1 MDNPGVAPGSATG
14 GGGEVEL
21 VSLADIEAAAERI
34 RGTAV
39 RTPLIPDADLSES
52 LGFEVRLKCESLQEA
67 GSFKARGACNF
78 LARLPPEE
86 LQRGVITYSS
96 GNHAQ
101 AVAFAAGLKGV
112 RAVVVMP
119 TTAPRVKSD
128 GARRLGARVEFA
140 GTTSEHRRVRAEEIA
155 AAEGF
160 VMVPPFDHPWIIAGA
175 GTVAREVVEDWPEV
189 DTLLVPIGG
198 GGQVAGCAAA
208 LRRLKPDARIIGVE
222 PAGAPTMRRALDAG
236 SPQTL
241 ERIDTIADGLAP
253 TRAGDITY
261 AHAAAFVDDVVLVED
276 EDIRRTARHLMLRRK
291 LVVEYS
297 GAATVAALMSG
308 RVAGTGSGAPD
319 PAAGS
324 GGAPDPA
331 TAPTPRHVCAVLSG
345 GNLDTSLLG
354 DILGPATDA

>member
-1 MDNPGVAPGSATG
+1 MGTNRSPQSPDPG
-14 GGGEVEL
+14 L
-21 VSLADIEAAAERI
+21 VSLTDIEGAAERI
-34 RGTAV
+34 RGTVV

-52 LGFEVRLKCESLQEA
+52 LGCEVRLKCESLQKA

-78 LARLPPEE
+78 LARLTPEE
-86 LQRGVITYSS
+86 LERGVITYSS

-101 AVAFAAGLKGV
+101 AVAFAAGLKGA

-140 GTTSEHRRVRAEEIA
+140 GTTSEHRRERAEEIA
-155 AAEGF
+155 TAEGL
-160 VMVPPFDHPWIIAGA
+160 VMVPPFDHSWIIAGA

-198 GGQVAGCAAA
+198 GGQVSGCAAA
-208 LRRLKPDARIIGVE
+208 LRRLKPGATIIGVE

-236 SPQTL
+236 APQTL
-241 ERIDTIADGLAP
+241 DRIDTIADGLAP
-253 TRAGDITY
+253 TRAGDLTY
-261 AHAAAFVDDVVLVED
+261 AHAAALLDDVVLVED
-276 EDIRRTARHLMLRRK
+276 EDIRRAARHLMLRRK

-297 GAATVAALMSG
+297 GAATVAALISG
-308 RVAGTGSGAPD
+308 CVPEGTSRAPGTPSG
-319 PAAGS
+319 
-324 GGAPDPA
+324 PDPA
-331 TAPTPRHVCAVLSG
+331 TPRNVCAVLSG

-354 DILGPATDA
+354 EILDPAAA

>member
-1 MDNPGVAPGSATG
+1 MTTTSPG
-14 GGGEVEL
+14 L
-21 VSLADIEAAAERI
+21 VPLAAVEAAAERI
-34 RGTAV
+34 RGTVV

-52 LGFEVRLKCESLQEA
+52 LGGEVRLKCESLQKA
-67 GSFKARGACNF
+67 GAFKARGACNF
-78 LARLPPEE
+78 LAQLPPEE
-86 LQRGVITYSS
+86 LARGVITYSS

-128 GARRLGARVEFA
+128 GARRLGARLEFA

-155 AAEGF
+155 EAEGL
-160 VMVPPFDHPWIIAGA
+160 VMVPPFDHPWIIAGQ
-175 GTVAREVVEDWPEV
+175 GTVALEVFEDWPEV
-189 DTLLVPIGG
+189 DTLVVPIGG
-198 GGQVAGCAAA
+198 GGQMAGCAAA
-208 LRRLKPDARIIGVE
+208 LRRLKPAASIIGVE

-236 SPQTL
+236 GPETL

-253 TRAGDITY
+253 TRAGDLTY
-261 AHAAAFVDDVVLVED
+261 AHASALLDDVVLVED
-276 EDIRRTARHLMLRRK
+276 GDIRRAAAHLITRRK

-308 RVAGTGSGAPD
+308 RV
-319 PAAGS
+319 PAAG
-324 GGAPDPA
+324 GN
-331 TAPTPRHVCAVLSG
+331 VCAVLSG

-354 DILGPATDA
+354 EILGAA

>member
-1 MDNPGVAPGSATG
+1 MTMTMTTSSPG
-14 GGGEVEL
+14 L
-21 VSLADIEAAAERI
+21 VPLAAVEAAAERI
-34 RGTAV
+34 RGTVV

-52 LGFEVRLKCESLQEA
+52 LGGEVRLKCESLQKA
-67 GSFKARGACNF
+67 GAFKARGAYNF
-78 LARLPPEE
+78 LAQLSPEE
-86 LQRGVITYSS
+86 LARGVITYSS

-119 TTAPRVKSD
+119 TTAPLVKSD

-155 AAEGF
+155 EGEGL
-160 VMVPPFDHPWIIAGA
+160 VMVPPFDHPWIIAGQ
-175 GTVAREVVEDWPEV
+175 GTVALEVFEDWPEV

-198 GGQVAGCAAA
+198 GGQMAGCAAA
-208 LRRLKPDARIIGVE
+208 LRRLKPGASVIGVE

-236 SPQTL
+236 GPETL

-253 TRAGDITY
+253 TRAGDLTY
-261 AHAAAFVDDVVLVED
+261 AHASALLDDVVLVED
-276 EDIRRTARHLMLRRK
+276 GDIRRATAHLITRRK

-308 RVAGTGSGAPD
+308 RV
-319 PAAGS
+319 PAAG
-324 GGAPDPA
+324 GN
-331 TAPTPRHVCAVLSG
+331 VCAVLSG

-354 DILGPATDA
+354 EILGAA

>member
-1 MDNPGVAPGSATG
+1 MDNPGVARRAASRRA
-14 GGGEVEL
+14 GETRL
-21 VSLADIEAAAERI
+21 VSLTDIEAAAERI
-34 RGTAV
+34 RGTVV
-39 RTPLIPDADLSES
+39 RTPLIPDADLLES
-52 LGFEVRLKCESLQEA
+52 LGCEVRLKCESLQKA

-78 LARLPPEE
+78 LARMGPEE
-86 LQRGVITYSS
+86 LERGVITYSS

-101 AVAFAAGLKGV
+101 ALAFAAGLKGV

-119 TTAPRVKSD
+119 TTAPRVKSE

-140 GTTSEHRRVRAEEIA
+140 GTTSQHRRVRAEEIA
-155 AAEGF
+155 AREGF

-208 LRRLKPDARIIGVE
+208 LRRLRPDATIIGVE

-236 SPQTL
+236 APRTL

-253 TRAGDITY
+253 TRAGDLTY

-276 EDIRRTARHLMLRRK
+276 EDIRRAARHLMLRRK

-297 GAATVAALMSG
+297 GAATVAALISG
-308 RVAGTGSGAPD
+308 RVA
-319 PAAGS
+319 AAGP
-324 GGAPDPA
+324 GGAPDS
-331 TAPTPRHVCAVLSG
+331 TAGSPRRNVCAVLSG

-354 DILGPATDA
+354 EILDPAAAA